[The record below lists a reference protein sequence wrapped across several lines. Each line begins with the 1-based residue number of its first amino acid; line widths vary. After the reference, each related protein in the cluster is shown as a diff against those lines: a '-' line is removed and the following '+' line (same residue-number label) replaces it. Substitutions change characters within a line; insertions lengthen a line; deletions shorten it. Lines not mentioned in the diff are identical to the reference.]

1 METLISDSKVHAPS
15 DSIIS
20 ELGLAYLIKTIR
32 KSKPWTNGELNSLI
46 LLNKPEKKVIL
57 TSVYEGTEIESF
69 QANDSITLQIIEGH
83 IRFRVR
89 NNTVTIRE
97 GQVMKLDEH
106 IKYNF
111 VAREDTVFLLTI
123 FNGVGIDSNN

>member
-1 METLISDSKVHAPS
+1 METAISDTIVQTPS

-20 ELGLAYLIKTIR
+20 ELGLAYLIKTIK
-32 KSKPWTNGELNSLI
+32 KSKPLTNGELNSLI

-57 TSVYEGTEIESF
+57 TSMYEGTEIESY

-89 NNTVTIRE
+89 NNTVIIRE
-97 GQVMKLDEH
+97 GQLMKLDEH

-111 VAREDTVFLLTI
+111 IAR
-123 FNGVGIDSNN
+123 

>member
-1 METLISDSKVHAPS
+1 M
-15 DSIIS
+15 
-20 ELGLAYLIKTIR
+20 
-32 KSKPWTNGELNSLI
+32 
-46 LLNKPEKKVIL
+46 
-57 TSVYEGTEIESF
+57 YEGTEIESF

-89 NNTVTIRE
+89 NDSVTIRKGE
-97 GQVMKLDEH
+97 LMKLDEH

-123 FNGVGIDSNN
+123 LNGVGIDSNN

>member
-1 METLISDSKVHAPS
+1 METAISNTIVQTPS

-20 ELGLAYLIKTIR
+20 ELGLAYLIKTIK
-32 KSKPWTNGELNSLI
+32 KSKPWTNGELYSLI

-57 TSVYEGTEIESF
+57 TSMYEGTEIESF

-89 NNTVTIRE
+89 NNTITIRE
-97 GQVMKLDEH
+97 GQLMKLDEH

-123 FNGVGIDSNN
+123 LNGVGIDLNN

>member
-1 METLISDSKVHAPS
+1 METAISDTIVQTPS

-20 ELGLAYLIKTIR
+20 ELGLAYLIKTIK
-32 KSKPWTNGELNSLI
+32 KSKPLTNGELNSLI

-57 TSVYEGTEIESF
+57 TSMYEGTEIESF

-89 NNTVTIRE
+89 NNTVIIRE
-97 GQVMKLDEH
+97 GQLMKLDEH

-111 VAREDTVFLLTI
+111 IAREDTVFLLTI
-123 FNGVGIDSNN
+123 INGVDIDLNN

>member
-1 METLISDSKVHAPS
+1 METALSNTKVHTPS

-20 ELGLAYLIKTIR
+20 ELGLAYLIKTMK

-46 LLNKPEKKVIL
+46 LMNKPEKQVIL
-57 TSVYEGTEIESF
+57 TAMHDGTEIESF
-69 QANDSITLQIIEGH
+69 QANDSITLQIIEGL

-97 GQVMKLDEH
+97 GQLMKLDEN

-111 VAREDTVFLLTI
+111 IAREDTVFLLTI
-123 FNGVGIDSNN
+123 RNAIGIDSIN

>member
-1 METLISDSKVHAPS
+1 MEAAISDAKVHRRS

-20 ELGLAYLIKTIR
+20 ELGLAYLIKTMK

-46 LLNKPEKKVIL
+46 LMNKPEKQVIL
-57 TSVYEGTEIESF
+57 IAMHDGTEIESF

-97 GQVMKLDEH
+97 GQLMKLDEN
-106 IKYNF
+106 INNF
-111 VAREDTVFLLTI
+111 IAREDTVFLLTI
-123 FNGVGIDSNN
+123 CNGIGSDSNN

>member
-1 METLISDSKVHAPS
+1 METAISDNKVHTPS

-20 ELGLAYLIKTIR
+20 ELGLAYLIKTMK
-32 KSKPWTNGELNSLI
+32 KSKPWSDGELNSLI
-46 LLNKPEKKVIL
+46 LMNKPEKQVIL
-57 TSVYEGTEIESF
+57 TAMHHGTEIESF

-97 GQVMKLDEH
+97 GQLMKLDEN

-111 VAREDTVFLLTI
+111 IAREDTVFLLTI
-123 FNGVGIDSNN
+123 RNGIN